1 MTTLILWEMNE
12 SLIPSDPEE
21 GMKFYMTNLQRVKE
35 GVETGRLKMWGLS
48 PGGNKGFAVAE
59 AEGKELFA
67 LIAAWGPYVRFEVK
81 PMISADEAIEAL
93 KGLQP

>member
-21 GMKFYMTNLQRVKE
+21 GMKFHIANLERVKE
-35 GVETGRLKMWGLS
+35 GVETGSLKMWGLS
-48 PGGNKGFAVAE
+48 PGGNNGFAITE

-67 LIAAWGPYVRFEVK
+67 MTAAWAPYVRFNVE
-81 PMISADEAIEAL
+81 PMISADEAIEAM
-93 KGLQP
+93 KGMQP